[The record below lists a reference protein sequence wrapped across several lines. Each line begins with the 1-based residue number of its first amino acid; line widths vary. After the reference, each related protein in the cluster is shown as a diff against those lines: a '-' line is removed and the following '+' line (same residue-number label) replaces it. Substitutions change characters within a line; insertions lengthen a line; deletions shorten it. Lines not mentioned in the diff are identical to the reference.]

1 MPCQWPKTFHRLYHD
16 LLELMI
22 HLAYLGVPERTRRP
36 QYMTLTINLN
46 GMFTK
51 LTNSSYVTHN

>member
-22 HLAYLGVPERTRRP
+22 HRAYLGVPERTRRP
-36 QYMTLTINLN
+36 QYMHNTQN
-46 GMFTK
+46 K
-51 LTNSSYVTHN
+51 LEWNVYKAN